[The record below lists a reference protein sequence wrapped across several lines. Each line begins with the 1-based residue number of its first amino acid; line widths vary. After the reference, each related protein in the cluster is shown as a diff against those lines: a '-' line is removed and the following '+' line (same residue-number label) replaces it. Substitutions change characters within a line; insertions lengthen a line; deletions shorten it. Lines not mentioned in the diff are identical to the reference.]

1 VGTTIGLEGP
11 LAEWVRQWGA
21 REHPVLTRCRR
32 ETAALGAVSRMQISP
47 EQGAVMQALARLIR
61 ARRVCEVGVFTG
73 YSSTALALVLKE
85 MHDGDAVLVACDV
98 SAEYVEKAR
107 VYWKAAGVEHV
118 VLPRVGPAT
127 DTLRHLL
134 AEGDAG
140 TFDIVFIDADKPA
153 YDMYYE
159 CGLRLLRP
167 GGLML
172 IDNMLWGGAVADG
185 VEAPAS
191 EAKTVAALRALT
203 EKIHAD
209 ARVDMALATV
219 GDGLSLV
226 VKR

>member
-1 VGTTIGLEGP
+1 MGVSIGLEGP
-11 LAEWVRQWGA
+11 LADWVRQWGA
-21 REHPVLTRCRR
+21 REHPVLARCRKD
-32 ETAALGAVSRMQISP
+32 TAALGGVARMQISP
-47 EQGAVMQALARLIR
+47 EQGAFMQSLARLIR

-98 SAEYVEKAR
+98 SAEYMDKAR
-107 VYWKAAGVEHV
+107 VYWRAAGVEHV
-118 VLPRVGPAT
+118 VLPRVGKAVE
-127 DTLRHLL
+127 TLKHLL
-134 AEGDAG
+134 AEGDRE

-153 YDMYYE
+153 YDDYFE

-185 VEAPAS
+185 AEVPEAD
-191 EAKTVAALRALT
+191 AKIVAALRALT

-209 ARVDMALATV
+209 ARVDMSIATV
-219 GDGLSLV
+219 GDGLAVV